1 LLVLIIFKMQSQKN
15 LFNKTLSPWSFPH
28 LSLTQSKLWWRH
40 LGRSQMAISTL
51 RQIRLLIPVY
61 RSMLGHN
68 KNVSLGFIY
77 LRPILFGQLD
87 LPHAHPSDSSY
98 FASLVWISI
107 SATRRRSTW
116 ALKGQS
122 RVKGGFR
129 HMRERLLSW
138 HRLFFFWRRAPMVPK
153 KVLIGF
159 RKRSKINNP
168 SIINFL
174 LMSLVFQHKEKEK
187 HNFRP

>member
-1 LLVLIIFKMQSQKN
+1 MQSQIK

-28 LSLTQSKLWWRH
+28 LWLTESKLWWRH
-40 LGRSQMAISTL
+40 LRRSQLAISTL

-61 RSMLGHN
+61 RSMLGYN

-116 ALKGQS
+116 ALKGQG
-122 RVKGGFR
+122 RGKGVFP

-138 HRLFFFWRRAPMVPK
+138 HRLFFFLTPSSHGPK
-153 KVLIGF
+153 KSFNWVSQA
-159 RKRSKINNP
+159 K
-168 SIINFL
+168 
-174 LMSLVFQHKEKEK
+174 
-187 HNFRP
+187 